1 MRQHHVLMIDNYD
14 SFTYNLVQQL
24 LVLGARVTVRHNDEV
39 SKDDTARISPTHLV
53 VSPGP
58 GRPEHSGAS
67 MEMIEASLGHIP
79 ILGVCLGHQAIAAI
93 FGATVEPAAQLMHG
107 KPSEIHHDGMTIF
120 RDVPSPFDGGRY
132 HSLAVGLD
140 TVPAELEVS
149 ARTSDGEIMGLRH
162 SSLPVEG
169 VQFHPESVLTPNGAQ
184 IMGNFLALSQQN
196 PVLVGAPS

>member
-24 LVLGARVTVRHNDEV
+24 LVSGARVTVRHNDEV
-39 SKDDTARISPTHLV
+39 TSEDADRISPTHLV

-58 GRPEHSGAS
+58 GRPEQSGAS
-67 MEMIEASLGHIP
+67 MEVIEASLGRIP

-93 FGATVEPAAQLMHG
+93 FGATVGPATRIMHG
-107 KPSEIHHDGMTIF
+107 KPSEIHHDGKTVF
-120 RDVPSPFDGGRY
+120 RDLPSPFEGGRY

-162 SSLPVEG
+162 TSLAVEG
-169 VQFHPESVLTPNGAQ
+169 VQFHPESVLTPNGSR
-184 IMGNFLALSQQN
+184 IIENFLALTQHD
-196 PVLVGAPS
+196 PTPIGARS

>member
-39 SKDDTARISPTHLV
+39 SKDDAARISPTHLV

-58 GRPEHSGAS
+58 GRPENSGAS
-67 MEMIEASLGHIP
+67 MEMIEASLGNIP

-93 FGATVEPAAQLMHG
+93 FGATVGPAARLMHG

-120 RDVPSPFDGGRY
+120 GDVPSPFDGGRY

-140 TVPAELEVS
+140 TVPADLEVS